1 MKTRIQQRRV
11 HEHGKF
17 DVIWVGEL
25 PLLSE
30 GQSISIGE
38 APHGYANSVVIDLHD
53 REAVQVVWVE

>member
-1 MKTRIQQRRV
+1 VKTRIQQRRD
-11 HEHGKF
+11 EQGKF

-30 GQSISIGE
+30 GQTISIRE
-38 APHGYANSVVIDLHD
+38 APRGYADSVVIDLHD